1 MDRTLIEELSGR
13 LRGQNVERGTSR
25 GCVEVTLR
33 AKLAGRLNGQDVRKG
48 TFRYSSVAHSRR
60 FGY

>member
-1 MDRTLIEELSGR
+1 MDRTLREELSGR

-25 GCVEVTLR
+25 GCVEMTLR

-48 TFRYSSVAHSRR
+48 TFRYSSVAH
-60 FGY
+60 